1 MRRGWKERERGEN
14 MDEEIKRMRMGW
26 KRQERNRK

>member
-1 MRRGWKERERGEN
+1 MRWGWKERERGEN
-14 MDEEIKRMRMGW
+14 MKEEIKRMRMGW